1 MDKTDFLA
9 IMNLALTDLKVVEPE
24 TVGVVMLALHKAPDG
39 SLTVQFGSNID
50 QGLVAEALYALR
62 DGDLKAHRHKRKIT

>member
-9 IMNLALTDLKVVEPE
+9 IMNLALTDCKVVEPE
-24 TVGVVMLALHKAPDG
+24 MVGIIMLGIHKTPDG

-50 QGLVAEALYALR
+50 QGLVAEALYSLM